1 MPQALTGVAQLAGHY
16 PTKQK
21 VTDLIAVRAHAWDGV
36 RSPVRARTRGNRS
49 MPLSLTSMF
58 LSFPSPLSK
67 NNKIFKK
74 KRSLES
80 YLRNPKQICQTRD
93 IKRISGDETAS
104 HRYYRHCFCPKNEDC
119 RAQTRLGKKHPANV
133 ARAWCFIKFF
143 NYNLTGVAQWIE
155 WGLQTKGSPV
165 WLPVR
170 AQAWVAGHVPSR
182 GCAGGSHTLMFLSF
196 SFSFCS
202 LLSKNKQ
209 VKFFRNFS

>member
-49 MPLSLTSMF
+49 MSLSLTSMF

-133 ARAWCFIKFF
+133 ASHPPPPGLRQCVGGWRSRERL
-143 NYNLTGVAQWIE
+143 LTSMRESKV
-155 WGLQTKGSPV
+155 
-165 WLPVR
+165 
-170 AQAWVAGHVPSR
+170 
-182 GCAGGSHTLMFLSF
+182 CM
-196 SFSFCS
+196 S
-202 LLSKNKQ
+202 LI
-209 VKFFRNFS
+209 RC